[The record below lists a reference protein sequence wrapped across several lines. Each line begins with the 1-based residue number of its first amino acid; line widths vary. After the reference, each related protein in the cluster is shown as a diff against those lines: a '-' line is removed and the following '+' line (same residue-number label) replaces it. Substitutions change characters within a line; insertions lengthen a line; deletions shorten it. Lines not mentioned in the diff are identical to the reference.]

1 MKNQFYGNNNVRAT
15 LLLTVAMLYSAAV
28 SAQSSGVASKL
39 TSFKAWLDPIL
50 DIIIAIA
57 CIFFFVRLIIAVLS
71 KSQDVGS
78 KAAYFVIGLLAWA
91 CKSVI
96 FSDLASI

>member
-1 MKNQFYGNNNVRAT
+1 MKKSFYVETNVKYT
-15 LLLTVAMLYSAAV
+15 LVLVVALLQTAVV

-91 CKSVI
+91 CKSVCK
-96 FSDLASI
+96 SSA